1 MLFKNVTNKTLNVII
16 TIKRNTLRKN
26 ADLLSDNG
34 NQYLKEHRYRKALV
48 KQLA

>member
-1 MLFKNVTNKTLNVII
+1 MLFKNAANEILSVTIA
-16 TIKRNTLRKN
+16 IKRDISRRN
-26 ADLLSDNG
+26 ADPLNDNG